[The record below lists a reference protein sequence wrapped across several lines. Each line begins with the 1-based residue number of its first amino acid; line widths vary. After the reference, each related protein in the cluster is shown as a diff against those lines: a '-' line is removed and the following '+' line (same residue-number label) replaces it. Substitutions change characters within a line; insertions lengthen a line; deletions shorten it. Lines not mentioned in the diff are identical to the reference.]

1 MAPIRRIYEW
11 LSKEEPARIVYELQ
25 EIDEET
31 GLGVLLIAIVSDPN
45 GMELCLVSAETF
57 EPAIRAAAN
66 FKPPDWWAASLR
78 RPLSAAN
85 LRLISSHA
93 PAACARSPGRSAR
106 AWRPSMPPR
115 GEWAVGSATISHR
128 AADGTTSCDMRAVE
142 ASLRAGAWPRPSF
155 DSYLVDMNKSRST
168 AVNVNKLNLFSLRI
182 DPTFYSEVQPA
193 AAVYA
198 YDCPWQAAATCYTA
212 K

>member
-1 MAPIRRIYEW
+1 VAPIRRIYEW

-57 EPAIRAAAN
+57 EPAIRAAAD

-78 RPLSAAN
+78 HPLSAAN

-93 PAACARSPGRSAR
+93 PAACARSPRRSAR

-115 GEWAVGSATISHR
+115 GERAVGSATISHR
-128 AADGTTSCDMRAVE
+128 AADGTTSCD
-142 ASLRAGAWPRPSF
+142 
-155 DSYLVDMNKSRST
+155 K
-168 AVNVNKLNLFSLRI
+168 
-182 DPTFYSEVQPA
+182 
-193 AAVYA
+193 
-198 YDCPWQAAATCYTA
+198 
-212 K
+212 